1 MSVLPPV
8 ATAVLLSSLFISLH
22 PSLRLHSAG
31 WTPSYGGVSDKM
43 LTQHLKE
50 MKSDRIVTRTD
61 YREVPPRVDYNL
73 TALAHSPSEAL
84 VPLCSWG
91 TENMVEV
98 TRVLAERVT
107 WSSSAN

>member
-1 MSVLPPV
+1 
-8 ATAVLLSSLFISLH
+8 
-22 PSLRLHSAG
+22 
-31 WTPSYGGVSDKM
+31 M

-61 YREVPPRVDYNL
+61 YKEVPPRVDYNL

>member
-1 MSVLPPV
+1 MKLLSPDAKNA
-8 ATAVLLSSLFISLH
+8 ATAAV
-22 PSLRLHSAG
+22 SAG
-31 WTPSYGGVSDKM
+31 SPIRSSGVSDKM

-61 YREVPPRVDYNL
+61 YKEVPPRVDYNL